1 MSEVEKKEEVV
12 EEGEIVEID
21 EAVSEEESE
30 AQPET
35 VEEESEEPKNE
46 DELEDYSERVKKRI
60 SNLTRKLREEE
71 RAKESAFNYANQLQ
85 AENKKLKL
93 TTHNLDRSYLTEA
106 ENRLKSQRSQA
117 TAALKSAHEA
127 QDYDK
132 VAKAQ
137 DILSRIA
144 VEESKIITSKNQI
157 EQQGQQAENESQ
169 NFLQNPQN
177 VQPQYEAPRPP
188 DPKAEAWAEKNQWF
202 GEDETMTLAAFNIHK
217 NLVEKEGFDPSSD
230 EYYTEVDKR
239 MMDEFPHKFETA
251 KKPTQKVAAA
261 GRADVSSNSKKQ
273 VKLSPSEVQMAK
285 KLNVPLKEY
294 AKYVKR

>member
-35 VEEESEEPKNE
+35 VEEESQEPKNE

-127 QDYDK
+127 Q
-132 VAKAQ
+132 
-137 DILSRIA
+137 
-144 VEESKIITSKNQI
+144 E
-157 EQQGQQAENESQ
+157 
-169 NFLQNPQN
+169 
-177 VQPQYEAPRPP
+177 
-188 DPKAEAWAEKNQWF
+188 
-202 GEDETMTLAAFNIHK
+202 
-217 NLVEKEGFDPSSD
+217 
-230 EYYTEVDKR
+230 
-239 MMDEFPHKFETA
+239 
-251 KKPTQKVAAA
+251 
-261 GRADVSSNSKKQ
+261 
-273 VKLSPSEVQMAK
+273 
-285 KLNVPLKEY
+285 
-294 AKYVKR
+294 